1 MGDAPLQPWG
11 NATTHN
17 LESVLQQ
24 NINSSRYYLGLQHHE
39 FNDLV
44 DEIYNEARTCS
55 SYRAAAPSPRA
66 DMRAAHCAGDARG
79 ALDVW

>member
-17 LESVLQQ
+17 LEPVLQQ
-24 NINSSRYYLGLQHHE
+24 NINSSRYYLGLQNHE

-44 DEIYNEARTCS
+44 DEIYNEARS
-55 SYRAAAPSPRA
+55 SRATAAPSSRA
-66 DMRAAHCAGDARG
+66 VASR
-79 ALDVW
+79 

>member
-44 DEIYNEARTCS
+44 DEIYNEARFAS
-55 SYRAAAPSPRA
+55 VAAAAPSPRA
-66 DMRAAHCAGDARG
+66 VAWR
-79 ALDVW
+79 

>member
-44 DEIYNEARTCS
+44 DEIYNEARLRRLQQRRRVALT
-55 SYRAAAPSPRA
+55 RPLA
-66 DMRAAHCAGDARG
+66 AGDARG
-79 ALDVW
+79 AVDVW

>member
-24 NINSSRYYLGLQHHE
+24 NINSSRYYLGLQNHE

-44 DEIYNEARTCS
+44 DEIYNEARS
-55 SYRAAAPSPRA
+55 SRATAAPSSRA
-66 DMRAAHCAGDARG
+66 VASR
-79 ALDVW
+79 